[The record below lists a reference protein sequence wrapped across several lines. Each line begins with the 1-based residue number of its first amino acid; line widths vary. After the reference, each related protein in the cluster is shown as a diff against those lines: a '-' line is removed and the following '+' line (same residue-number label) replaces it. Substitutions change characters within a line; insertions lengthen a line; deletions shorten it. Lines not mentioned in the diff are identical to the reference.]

1 MEVCSEVGK
10 YIIHPLS
17 GQGERTKLVAK
28 MSGER
33 ELRRGRIY
41 VNGIVR
47 KKERHEPN
55 EIVRTIDCHG
65 ELGRSKILSSPIDLN
80 ICMYT
85 IIVKTFSSTVCLLV
99 ISIEF

>member
-17 GQGERTKLVAK
+17 GREERTKLVAK

-33 ELRRGRIY
+33 ESRRGRIY

-55 EIVRTIDCHG
+55 EILRTIDCHG
-65 ELGRSKILSSPIDLN
+65 ETILTTKDQRF
-80 ICMYT
+80 CQA
-85 IIVKTFSSTVCLLV
+85 
-99 ISIEF
+99 ISI